1 MMSLSEIQETLDFCT
16 SDEERFSYII
26 ELGKQLSPYPENK
39 KDEEHKIYGCSSSI
53 WFTYNMDD
61 ANKCHFLFFS
71 DALIVR
77 GLLAIVTAIF
87 DEKSPDEIRDTD
99 TDYIFKNLG
108 LNSTLSNQRQVGLSS
123 VIKRIKELKFDK

>member
-1 MMSLSEIQETLDFCT
+1 MISLSEIQETLDFCT

-87 DEKSPDEIRDTD
+87 DEKSPDEIRNTD